1 MPIPLLKYAI
11 DKDVVAFTTTREG
24 GVSEGNYGRFNLNP
38 YCGDSPA
45 HVKENM
51 DRLCAQLNIEEER
64 LILPHQVHSDASLI
78 IDESFFAL
86 SSQQRTAALEGVDA
100 LITRQRHTCI
110 GVSTADCVPILL
122 FDQKQRVAAAV
133 HAGWRGTVKT

>member
-45 HVKENM
+45 HVKENK

-64 LILPHQVHSDASLI
+64 LILPHQVHNDASLI
-78 IDESFFAL
+78 IDEHFLPNNAL
-86 SSQQRTAALEGVDA
+86 RLWRVSMHLLLGSAIRASASLRLIVCRFCSLIRSSALQQ
-100 LITRQRHTCI
+100 
-110 GVSTADCVPILL
+110 L
-122 FDQKQRVAAAV
+122 FTPVGEAR
-133 HAGWRGTVKT
+133 